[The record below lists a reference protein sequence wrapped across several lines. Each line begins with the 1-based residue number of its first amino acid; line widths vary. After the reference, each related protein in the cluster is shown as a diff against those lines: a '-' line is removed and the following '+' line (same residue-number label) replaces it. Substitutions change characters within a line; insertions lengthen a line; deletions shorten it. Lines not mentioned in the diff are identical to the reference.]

1 MRTIDEKN
9 DYRVARENMVVSQIR
24 ARGIKNPALLEAM
37 RAVPRHVF
45 VEEAL
50 QSQAYSDHPLPIGEK
65 QTISQP
71 YMVALMTEAL
81 EPKSGDIILEVGTGC
96 GYQTAIL
103 AEIAARVYSI
113 ERIASLVSKARKTL
127 ERLGY
132 LNVLIKVGDG
142 TMGWKEYAPFD
153 GIIVTAGAP
162 EAPQALMEQLKDGGR
177 LVVPVGDR
185 YSQDLIRIDRIG
197 DFFRKSNLG
206 GCRFVDLIG
215 EQGWNE

>member
-1 MRTIDEKN
+1 MKNFDEKN
-9 DYRVARENMVVSQIR
+9 DYRVSRENMVASQIR
-24 ARGIKNPALLEAM
+24 ARGIKDQAILDAM
-37 RAVPRHVF
+37 RSVPRHLF
-45 VEEAL
+45 VDEAL

-81 EPKSGDIILEVGTGC
+81 EPKPGDIILEIGTGC

-103 AEIAARVYSI
+103 AEIASRVYSI
-113 ERIASLVSKARKTL
+113 ERIPSLVTKARRIL
-127 ERLGY
+127 EKLGY
-132 LNVLIKVGDG
+132 LNVLIKTGDG
-142 TMGWKEYAPFD
+142 TLGWKEYAPYD

-162 EAPQALMEQLKDGGR
+162 EAPRALMDQLKDGGR

-185 YSQDLIRIDRIG
+185 YSQDLIKIDRVG
-197 DFFRKSNLG
+197 DSFRKNNLG